1 MTNCS
6 NNYGPFHFPEKLVPV
21 VIIKALA
28 GESIPIYG
36 KGDNV
41 RDWLYVED
49 HADALLNVVAK
60 GELGRTYNIGGENE
74 ATNLELVNM
83 ICALLDDLRP
93 ADKPYADLIT
103 FVADRPGHDQRY
115 AIDPTRIRNELK
127 WRPSVTLEQG
137 LRKTVEW
144 YLANEDWWR
153 ALQNRD
159 GVGTRLGKSA

>member
-1 MTNCS
+1 
-6 NNYGPFHFPEKLVPV
+6 
-21 VIIKALA
+21 
-28 GESIPIYG
+28 
-36 KGDNV
+36 
-41 RDWLYVED
+41 
-49 HADALLNVVAK
+49 
-60 GELGRTYNIGGENE
+60 
-74 ATNLELVNM
+74 M

>member
-1 MTNCS
+1 M
-6 NNYGPFHFPEKLVPV
+6 
-21 VIIKALA
+21 
-28 GESIPIYG
+28 
-36 KGDNV
+36 

-83 ICALLDDLRP
+83 ICTLLDDLRP
-93 ADKPYADLIT
+93 ADKPYADLIS

-159 GVGTRLGKSA
+159 GVGTRLG